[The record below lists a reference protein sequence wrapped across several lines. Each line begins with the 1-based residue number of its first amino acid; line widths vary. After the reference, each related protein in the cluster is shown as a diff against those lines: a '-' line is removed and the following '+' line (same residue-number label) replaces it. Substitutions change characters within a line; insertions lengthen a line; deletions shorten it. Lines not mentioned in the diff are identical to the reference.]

1 MTEQMTFDA
10 GTPPNDVREAEIV
23 SALRTIEDLN
33 GLSDEEFAWIAKHGT
48 ERFGR
53 DGELIFSQAA
63 PPHHLML
70 ILRGSVFIRRHT
82 SSPVSVLTGQTGRI
96 TGKTPFSRIEAWNAD
111 GRSSGDT
118 WILELHDS
126 LFPALLN
133 AIPSMTQRIVRVL
146 LDRNREYTKAEQQIG
161 KLAALNKLAASLA
174 HELNNPASATKSAA
188 SHLMRA
194 VEVEQEGI
202 RYRLGVTL
210 GTEAQL
216 DAYLQWLS
224 GLRSKVRAS
233 RQYASEHPQSEAGST
248 EEDFTIW
255 LESKGYSESWQ
266 LAPMLADCNI
276 PLSSLRELEGLVPEE
291 AFGLALNDLLTSLS
305 NDTAILAVSEAS
317 ERIFRLVTAVKDYSY
332 MDRQLVQDVNIAE
345 SLDTVL
351 RLFQPRLSRIRVK
364 RFYADSVPVLK
375 AFGSELNQAWSA
387 LIENALD
394 AMGDSG
400 TLTLSTKV
408 QGRTILV
415 EISNTGPAI
424 PDEYADRVFE
434 PFFTTKPFGKGLGLG
449 LDTVQRVIQRHFG
462 AVAFESK
469 PDKTTFYVRLPL
481 DRTEVN

>member
-1 MTEQMTFDA
+1 MMKQMTCDA
-10 GTPPNDVREAEIV
+10 GALRNHETEII
-23 SALRTIEDLN
+23 SALRTIEDLK
-33 GLSDEEFAWIAKHGT
+33 GLNDEEFAWIAKHGA
-48 ERFGR
+48 EKVRE

-63 PPHHLML
+63 PPHHLMF
-70 ILRGSVFIRRHT
+70 ILRGNISIRRHT
-82 SSPVSVLTGQTGRI
+82 SSPVSVLIGQTGRI

-111 GRSSGDT
+111 GRSSGQS

-174 HELNNPASATKSAA
+174 HELNNPASAAKSAA
-188 SHLMRA
+188 SQLMRS
-194 VEVEQEGI
+194 VELEQEGF
-202 RYRLGVTL
+202 RYRLGAAL
-210 GTEAQL
+210 GTEARL
-216 DAYLQWLS
+216 DAYLQWLFD
-224 GLRSKVRAS
+224 LRSKIRAS
-233 RQYASEHPQSEAGST
+233 RQRASDHTQPEAGST

-255 LESKGYSESWQ
+255 LESKRYAESWQ
-266 LAPMLADCNI
+266 LAPLLAECNI
-276 PLSSLRELEGLVPEE
+276 PLSSLRELESLMPEGTL
-291 AFGLALNDLLTSLS
+291 GLALSDLLASLS
-305 NDTAILAVSEAS
+305 NDTAMFAVSEAA

-332 MDRQLVQDVNIAE
+332 MDRQIVQDVNIAE
-345 SLDTVL
+345 SLETVL
-351 RLFQPRLSRIRVK
+351 RLFQPRLGRI
-364 RFYADSVPVLK
+364 SVRRCYTDNLPVLK

-394 AMGDSG
+394 AMGESG

-424 PDEYADRVFE
+424 PGEYADRVFE

-462 AVAFESK
+462 AVAFEST

-481 DRTEVN
+481 DRTEVY